1 MGNAG
6 PAVAARAGT
15 KGKMSL
21 RIWDLIANPTAS
33 TLAQNWRK
41 YMRYLVI
48 TAVLHVATVYM
59 LTCEPKDG
67 NRF

>member
-1 MGNAG
+1 
-6 PAVAARAGT
+6 
-15 KGKMSL
+15 MSL